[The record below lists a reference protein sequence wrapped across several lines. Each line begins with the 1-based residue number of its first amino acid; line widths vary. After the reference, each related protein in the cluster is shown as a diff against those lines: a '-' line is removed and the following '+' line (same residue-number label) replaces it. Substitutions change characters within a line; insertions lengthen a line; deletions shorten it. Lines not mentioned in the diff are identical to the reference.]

1 MLLDDS
7 IFKIMDNSSHSNILI
22 IGGGCAGITVASRLH
37 SLKSD
42 LNISIIEP
50 SEKSLYQAAWTL
62 VGAGAYDVGSTV
74 KQMSEV
80 MPSYVKWIKEYAE
93 EFMPET
99 NSVKTNNGTY
109 TYDYLVVCPGLKLNF
124 DGVAG
129 LKEHLG
135 KNNVC
140 TNYSA
145 EMATYTWECLKNL
158 DGGTLL
164 FTEPPMPIKCAGA
177 PQKIAYLAADHL
189 KKKGKLNESH
199 LEFLCAKPVI
209 FGVPHFQGP
218 LNEVCDS
225 YGIKRS
231 FQHNLI
237 SVDGNSK
244 EAVFKQSDKDGNAK
258 EVTKKFDFIHV
269 TPPQTSPDFV
279 KNSPLADAGGWV
291 DVDHKVGTLRHTKFE
306 NIYSLGDVM
315 NAPNAKTGAA
325 VRKQAPIVAHNII
338 KDINKSSESYRH
350 YDGYGAC
357 PLTVAY
363 GKVMLAEFCYA
374 GKVTPSFPFDP
385 TKPSS
390 LYWQMKS
397 KLFPW
402 LQWNV
407 MFKGKEWS
415 KPNHKAIEN

>member
-1 MLLDDS
+1 
-7 IFKIMDNSSHSNILI
+7 MDKSNHSNVLI
-22 IGGGCAGITVASRLH
+22 VGGGCAGISVATKLKN
-37 SLKSD
+37 LKSD
-42 LNISIIEP
+42 LTISVIEP

-62 VGAGAYDVGSTV
+62 VGAGAYDVNSTIRP
-74 KQMSEV
+74 MSSV
-80 MPSYVKWIKEYAE
+80 MPSYVNWIKDYAE
-93 EFMPET
+93 NFSPES
-99 NSVKTNNGTY
+99 NSVKTSSGEY
-109 TYDYLVVCPGLKLNF
+109 TYDFLVVCPGLKLNF

-129 LKEHLG
+129 LKESLG

-140 TNYSA
+140 TNYSS

-158 DGGTLL
+158 EGGNLL

-189 KKKGKLNESH
+189 KKKGKLTSSH

-218 LNEVCDS
+218 LNNICES

-244 EAVFKQSDKDGNAK
+244 EAVFKQSDKDGNTK

-269 TPPQTSPDFV
+269 TPPQSSPDFI

-291 DVDHKVGTLRHTKFE
+291 DVDHKVGTLRHIKYE

-325 VRKQAPIVAHNII
+325 VRKQAPIVAHNIV
-338 KDINKSSESYRH
+338 KDINKSSGDYRN

-407 MFKGKEWS
+407 MFKGKEWAT
-415 KPNHKAIEN
+415 PNHKPLEK

>member
-1 MLLDDS
+1 ME
-7 IFKIMDNSSHSNILI
+7 KTNHSNVLI
-22 IGGGCAGITVASRLH
+22 VGGGCAGIAVASRIN

-42 LNISIIEP
+42 LTISIVEP

-62 VGAGAYDVGSTV
+62 VGAGAYNVNDTI
-74 KQMSEV
+74 KPMSSV

-93 EFMPET
+93 EFLPDS
-99 NSVKTNNGTY
+99 NSLKTNGGTY
-109 TYDYLVVCPGLKLNF
+109 SYDYLVVCPGLKLNY

-129 LKEHLG
+129 LKENLG

-145 EMATYTWECLKNL
+145 EMATYTWDCLKQL

-189 KKKGKLNESH
+189 KKKGKLSDSN

-218 LNEVCDS
+218 LNEICDS

-237 SVDGNSK
+237 SVDGQSK
-244 EAVFKQSDKDGNAK
+244 EAVFKQSDKDGNSK

-291 DVDHKVGTLRHTKFE
+291 DVDHKVGTLRHTKYE
-306 NIYSLGDVM
+306 NVCSLRDVM

-325 VRKQAPIVAHNII
+325 VRKQAPIVAHNIV
-338 KDINKSSESYRH
+338 KDYKKSSESYRH

-407 MFKGKEWS
+407 MFKGKEWA
-415 KPNHKAIEN
+415 KPNHKALEK

>member
-1 MLLDDS
+1 
-7 IFKIMDNSSHSNILI
+7 
-22 IGGGCAGITVASRLH
+22 
-37 SLKSD
+37 
-42 LNISIIEP
+42 
-50 SEKSLYQAAWTL
+50 
-62 VGAGAYDVGSTV
+62 
-74 KQMSEV
+74 

-109 TYDYLVVCPGLKLNF
+109 TYDFLVVCPGLKLNF

-269 TPPQTSPDFV
+269 TPPQTSPDFI

-407 MFKGKEWS
+407 MFKGKEWA
-415 KPNHKAIEN
+415 KPAHKALEK

>member
-1 MLLDDS
+1 ME
-7 IFKIMDNSSHSNILI
+7 HSNVLI
-22 IGGGCAGITVASRLH
+22 VGGGCAGIAVASRIN

-42 LNISIIEP
+42 LSISIIEP

-62 VGAGAYDVGSTV
+62 VGAGAYDVGNTI
-74 KQMSEV
+74 KPMSEV
-80 MPSYVKWIKEYAE
+80 MPSYVKWIKEHAE
-93 EFMPET
+93 EFMPDS
-99 NSVKTNNGTY
+99 NSVKTNGNTY

-129 LKEHLG
+129 LKESLG

-189 KKKGKLNESH
+189 KKKGKLNDSH

-218 LNEVCDS
+218 LNEICDS
-225 YGIKRS
+225 YGIQRS

-237 SVDGNSK
+237 SIDGQAK
-244 EAVFKQSDKDGNAK
+244 EAVFKQSDKDGNSK

-269 TPPQTSPDFV
+269 TPPQTSPDFI

-291 DVDHKVGTLRHTKFE
+291 DVDHKVGTLRHTKYE
-306 NIYSLGDVM
+306 NVYSLGDVM

-325 VRKQAPIVAHNII
+325 VRKQAPIVAHNIV
-338 KDINKSSESYRH
+338 KDINKSSEDYRN

-363 GKVMLAEFCYA
+363 GKVMLAEFCYG

-407 MFKGKEWS
+407 MFKGKEWA
-415 KPNHKAIEN
+415 KPNHKSLEK

>member
-1 MLLDDS
+1 MEKS
-7 IFKIMDNSSHSNILI
+7 NHSNVLI
-22 IGGGCAGITVASRLH
+22 VGGGCAGIAVASRIN

-42 LNISIIEP
+42 LTISIVEP

-62 VGAGAYDVGSTV
+62 VGAGAYNVNDTI
-74 KQMSEV
+74 KPMSSV
-80 MPSYVKWIKEYAE
+80 MPSYAKWIKEYAE
-93 EFMPET
+93 EFLPDS
-99 NSVKTNNGTY
+99 NSLKTNGGTY
-109 TYDYLVVCPGLKLNF
+109 TYDYLVVCPGLKLNYE
-124 DGVAG
+124 GVAG
-129 LKEHLG
+129 LKENLG

-145 EMATYTWECLKNL
+145 EMATYTWDCLKQL

-189 KKKGKLNESH
+189 KKKGKLNNSN

-218 LNEVCDS
+218 LNEICDS

-237 SVDGNSK
+237 SVDGQSK
-244 EAVFKQSDKDGNAK
+244 EAVFKQSDKDGNSK

-291 DVDHKVGTLRHTKFE
+291 DVDHKVGTLRHTKYE
-306 NIYSLGDVM
+306 NVYSLGDVM

-325 VRKQAPIVAHNII
+325 VRKQAPIVAHNIV
-338 KDINKSSESYRH
+338 KDYKKSSESYRH

-407 MFKGKEWS
+407 MFKGKEWA
-415 KPNHKAIEN
+415 KPNHKALEK

>member
-1 MLLDDS
+1 
-7 IFKIMDNSSHSNILI
+7 
-22 IGGGCAGITVASRLH
+22 
-37 SLKSD
+37 
-42 LNISIIEP
+42 
-50 SEKSLYQAAWTL
+50 
-62 VGAGAYDVGSTV
+62 
-74 KQMSEV
+74 

-93 EFMPET
+93 EFSPDS
-99 NSVKTNNGTY
+99 NSVKTNGGSY

-145 EMATYTWECLKNL
+145 EMATYTWDCLKQL

-189 KKKGKLNESH
+189 KKKGKLNESN

-237 SVDGNSK
+237 SVNGQSK
-244 EAVFKQSDKDGNAK
+244 EAVFKQSDKDGNTK

-269 TPPQTSPDFV
+269 TPPQTSPDFI

-291 DVDHKVGTLRHTKFE
+291 DVDHKVGTLKHTKYE
-306 NIYSLGDVM
+306 NVYSLGDVM

-325 VRKQAPIVAHNII
+325 VRKQAPIVAHNIV
-338 KDINKSSESYRH
+338 KDFKKSSESYRH

-407 MFKGKEWS
+407 MFKGKEWA
-415 KPNHKAIEN
+415 KPNHKPLEK

>member
-1 MLLDDS
+1 MN
-7 IFKIMDNSSHSNILI
+7 NSKHSNVLI
-22 IGGGCAGITVASRLH
+22 IGGGCAGISVASRLH

-50 SEKSLYQAAWTL
+50 SDKSLYQTAWTL
-62 VGAGAYDVGSTV
+62 VGAGAYDKDKTIKS
-74 KQMSEV
+74 MSEV
-80 MPSYVKWIKEYAE
+80 MPSYVNWIKSHAQS
-93 EFMPET
+93 FSPESNT
-99 NSVKTNNGTY
+99 VKTSDGDC

-129 LKEHLG
+129 LKESLG

-140 TNYSA
+140 TNYDA
-145 EMATYTWECLKNL
+145 DMAVYTWECLKNL
-158 DGGTLL
+158 TGGTLL

-189 KKKGKLNESH
+189 KKKGMLDNSN

-231 FQHNLI
+231 FQHKLI
-237 SVDGNSK
+237 SVDGNAK
-244 EAVFKQSDKDGNAK
+244 EAVFKQSDKDGNSK

-269 TPPQTSPDFV
+269 TPPQTSPDFI

-291 DVDHKVGTLRHTKFE
+291 DVDHKNGTLRHTKYE

-338 KDINKSSESYRH
+338 KDINKENNSILE
-350 YDGYGAC
+350 
-357 PLTVAY
+357 
-363 GKVMLAEFCYA
+363 KF
-374 GKVTPSFPFDP
+374 K
-385 TKPSS
+385 S
-390 LYWQMKS
+390 LFS
-397 KLFPW
+397 
-402 LQWNV
+402 
-407 MFKGKEWS
+407 
-415 KPNHKAIEN
+415 

>member
-1 MLLDDS
+1 ME
-7 IFKIMDNSSHSNILI
+7 NSKHSNVLI
-22 IGGGCAGITVASRLH
+22 IGGGCAGIAVASRLH

-50 SEKSLYQAAWTL
+50 SDKSLYQAAWTL
-62 VGAGAYDVGSTV
+62 VGAGAYDVGNTI
-74 KQMSEV
+74 KPMSEV
-80 MPSYVKWIKEYAE
+80 MPGYVKWIKEYAE
-93 EFMPET
+93 EFMPES
-99 NSVKTNNGTY
+99 NSVKTNNGSY
-109 TYDYLVVCPGLKLNF
+109 TYDYLIVCPGLKLNF

-129 LKEHLG
+129 LKENLG

-158 DGGTLL
+158 DGGNLL

-177 PQKIAYLAADHL
+177 PLKIAYLAADHL
-189 KKKGKLNESH
+189 KKKGKLSESH

-218 LNEVCDS
+218 LNEICDS

-237 SVDGNSK
+237 SVNGDTK
-244 EAVFKQSDKDGNAK
+244 EAVFKQSDKDGNSK
-258 EVTKKFDFIHV
+258 EITKKFDFIHV

-291 DVDHKVGTLRHTKFE
+291 DVDHKVGTLRHVKFE
-306 NIYSLGDVM
+306 NVYSLGDVM

-325 VRKQAPIVAHNII
+325 VRKQAPIVAHNIV
-338 KDINKSSESYRH
+338 KDIKKTSESYRH

-407 MFKGKEWS
+407 MFKGKEWA
-415 KPNHKAIEN
+415 KPTHKALEK

>member
-1 MLLDDS
+1 M
-7 IFKIMDNSSHSNILI
+7 SHSNILI
-22 IGGGCAGITVASRLH
+22 VGGGCAGIAVASRINN
-37 SLKSD
+37 LKSD
-42 LNISIIEP
+42 LSISIIEP

-62 VGAGAYDVGSTV
+62 VGAGAYDVGKTI
-74 KQMSEV
+74 KPMSEV
-80 MPSYVKWIKEYAE
+80 MPKYVKWIKEYAE
-93 EFMPET
+93 EFIPEK
-99 NSVKTNNGTY
+99 NSVKTNKGNY

-124 DGVAG
+124 DGVKG

-145 EMATYTWECLKNL
+145 EMATYTWECLKKL
-158 DGGTLL
+158 EGGTLL

-189 KKKGKLNESH
+189 KKKGKLKDSQ

-218 LNEVCDS
+218 LNEICDS

-244 EAVFKQSDKDGNAK
+244 EAVFKQSDKDGNTK

-291 DVDHKVGTLRHTKFE
+291 DVDHKVGTLRHTKFD
-306 NIYSLGDVM
+306 NVYSLGDVM

-338 KDINKSSESYRH
+338 IDINKSADSYRH

-407 MFKGKEWS
+407 MFKGKEWA
-415 KPNHKAIEN
+415 KPTHKPLEK

>member
-1 MLLDDS
+1 MT
-7 IFKIMDNSSHSNILI
+7 NHSNILI
-22 IGGGCAGITVASRLH
+22 IGGGCAGISVASRLN
-37 SLKSD
+37 SLNPNLS
-42 LNISIIEP
+42 ISIIEP
-50 SEKSLYQAAWTL
+50 SDKSLYQAAWTL
-62 VGAGAYDVGSTV
+62 VGAGVYDKEKTI
-74 KQMSEV
+74 KPMSEV
-80 MPSYVKWIKEYAE
+80 MPNYVNWIKEYAE
-93 EFMPET
+93 SFYPET
-99 NSVKTNNGTY
+99 NSIKTSGGDF
-109 TYDYLVVCPGLKLNF
+109 TYDYLVVCPGLKINY
-124 DGVAG
+124 DGIDG
-129 LKEHLG
+129 LKESLG

-140 TNYSA
+140 TNYDA
-145 EMATYTWECLKNL
+145 DMAVYTWECLKDL
-158 DGGTLL
+158 KGGNIL

-189 KKKGKLNESH
+189 KKKGFLKDSN
-199 LEFLCAKPVI
+199 LEFLCAKAVI

-231 FQHNLI
+231 FQHNLVSI
-237 SVDGNSK
+237 NGEAK
-244 EAVFKQSDKDGNAK
+244 EAVFKQTDKDGK
-258 EVTKKFDFIHV
+258 STEVTKKFDFIHV
-269 TPPQTSPDFV
+269 TPPQSSPDFI

-291 DVDHKVGTLRHTKFE
+291 DVDHKTGTLRHTKYE

-325 VRKQAPIVAHNII
+325 VRKQAPIVAHNIL
-338 KDINKSSESYRH
+338 KNLNKSSDEYRY

-363 GKVMLAEFCYA
+363 GKVMLAEFCYG

-397 KLFPW
+397 KLFPYI
-402 LQWNV
+402 QWNV
-407 MFKGKEWS
+407 MFKGKEWKNPS
-415 KPNHKAIEN
+415 HKSIEN

>member
-1 MLLDDS
+1 M
-7 IFKIMDNSSHSNILI
+7 SHSNILI
-22 IGGGCAGITVASRLH
+22 VGGGCAGIAVASRINN
-37 SLKSD
+37 LKSD
-42 LNISIIEP
+42 LSISIIEP

-62 VGAGAYDVGSTV
+62 VGAGAYDVGNTI
-74 KQMSEV
+74 KPMSEV
-80 MPSYVKWIKEYAE
+80 MPKYVKWIKEYAE
-93 EFMPET
+93 EFIPEK
-99 NSVKTNNGTY
+99 NSVKTNKGNY

-124 DGVAG
+124 DGVKG

-135 KNNVC
+135 RNNVC

-145 EMATYTWECLKNL
+145 EMATYTWECLKKL
-158 DGGTLL
+158 EGGTLL

-189 KKKGKLNESH
+189 KKKGKLKDSQ

-218 LNEVCDS
+218 LNEICDS

-244 EAVFKQSDKDGNAK
+244 EAVFKQSDKDGNTK

-291 DVDHKVGTLRHTKFE
+291 DVDHKVGTLRHTKF
-306 NIYSLGDVM
+306 NNVYSLGDVM

-325 VRKQAPIVAHNII
+325 VRKQAPIVAHHII
-338 KDINKSSESYRH
+338 KDINKSADSYRH

-407 MFKGKEWS
+407 MFKGKEWA
-415 KPNHKAIEN
+415 KPTHKPLEK

>member
-1 MLLDDS
+1 MLLFWMEKS
-7 IFKIMDNSSHSNILI
+7 NHSNVLI
-22 IGGGCAGITVASRLH
+22 VGGGCAGIAVASRIN

-42 LNISIIEP
+42 LTISIVEP

-62 VGAGAYDVGSTV
+62 VGAGAYNVNDTI
-74 KQMSEV
+74 KPMSSV

-93 EFMPET
+93 EFLPDS
-99 NSVKTNNGTY
+99 NSLKTNGGTY
-109 TYDYLVVCPGLKLNF
+109 TYDYLVVCPGLKLNY

-129 LKEHLG
+129 LKENLG

-145 EMATYTWECLKNL
+145 EMATYTWDCLKQL

-189 KKKGKLNESH
+189 KKKGKLSDSN

-218 LNEVCDS
+218 LNEICDS

-237 SVDGNSK
+237 SVDGQSK
-244 EAVFKQSDKDGNAK
+244 EAVFKQSDKDGNSK

-291 DVDHKVGTLRHTKFE
+291 DVDHKVGTLRHTKYE
-306 NIYSLGDVM
+306 NVYSLGDVM

-325 VRKQAPIVAHNII
+325 VRKQAPIVAHNIV
-338 KDINKSSESYRH
+338 KDYKKSSESYRH

-407 MFKGKEWS
+407 MFKGKEWA
-415 KPNHKAIEN
+415 KPNHKALEK